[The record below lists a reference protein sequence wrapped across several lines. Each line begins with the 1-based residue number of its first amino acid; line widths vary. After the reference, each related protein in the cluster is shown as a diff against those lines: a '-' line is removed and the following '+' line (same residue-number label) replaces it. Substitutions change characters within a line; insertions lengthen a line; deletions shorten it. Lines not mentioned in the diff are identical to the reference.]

1 MKLNNNIKQ
10 QTLYKIDRLIR
21 DIIVGIYLEVIGDQR
36 TEKIK
41 TMVGRLLKFAQH
53 INDDIELNVYELTYI
68 EDQYQQ
74 YIGGD
79 IIFNNIKTEFN
90 FK

>member
-41 TMVGRLLKFAQH
+41 
-53 INDDIELNVYELTYI
+53 
-68 EDQYQQ
+68 
-74 YIGGD
+74 
-79 IIFNNIKTEFN
+79 
-90 FK
+90 